1 MKIERTMKASRDGE
15 SAEEEQEQKDV
26 GRTHGGEERREE
38 QQHQTLCIDSNHPKE
53 DNNVNH
59 YSNSAIHAPPPEFID
74 ANEAKNSKLE
84 NDEEFDRS
92 PDNNGNI
99 DNKMREN
106 EDFTTED
113 NEDWL
118 MSIQEAPT
126 YRPTEEQFED
136 PIKFIESIREVELF
150 LYKTIGHIIDNVMTI
165 VSLLQLT

>member
-1 MKIERTMKASRDGE
+1 MKIERTMKASHDGE
-15 SAEEEQEQKDV
+15 SAEEEQKDV

-74 ANEAKNSKLE
+74 ANEAKKNSKLE

-99 DNKMREN
+99 DTKMREN
-106 EDFTTED
+106 EDFTMED

-118 MSIQEAPT
+118 MSIQDAPT

-150 LYKTIGHIIDNVMTI
+150 LYKTIGHIIENAMTI